1 MQLQTLAGA
10 YALVAELPLPVDAAV
25 ERWQDAF
32 WNILARKAGAC
43 VAVAGIEH
51 QGGDLVCGRARGQLS
66 PSLSLSVSSDAGQEC
81 AATGCLPPP

>member
-10 YALVAELPLPVDAAV
+10 YALVAILPLPVDAAV

-43 VAVAGIEH
+43 VAVAGVENE
-51 QGGDLVCGRARGQLS
+51 GGDLICNVIVRRLNGEKKADCALRRGYS
-66 PSLSLSVSSDAGQEC
+66 
-81 AATGCLPPP
+81 PPP